1 MFQKMLQGGGSGSVE
16 IETLWERDDNTTPF
30 SAQTIPLDLS
40 KYTSIGVLAIVY
52 SYNSSYK
59 SNPII
64 YKELSVGNSA
74 ILTGVQRSSTDGNY
88 FMKREVSCN
97 NNGVTFGNGLED
109 STKSNLA
116 MLPVCI
122 FGLKR
127 DAKYT
132 YGI

>member
-40 KYTSIGVLAIVY
+40 KYTSIGILAITY
-52 SYNSSYK
+52 SYTSNYK

-74 ILTGVQRSSTDGNY
+74 MLQGIQRSPTNKDY
-88 FMKREVSCN
+88 FMIREVSCN
-97 NNGVTFGNGLED
+97 NNGVTFGEGSYDNVNDNG
-109 STKSNLA
+109 A